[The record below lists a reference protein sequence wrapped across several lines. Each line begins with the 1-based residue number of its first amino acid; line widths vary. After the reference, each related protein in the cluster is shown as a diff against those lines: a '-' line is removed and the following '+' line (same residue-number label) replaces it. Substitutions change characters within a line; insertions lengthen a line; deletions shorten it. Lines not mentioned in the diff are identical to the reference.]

1 MRNRVGLFAASLC
14 LAAGLSAQDAPP
26 PAAPQIWQID
36 LVPTGQTFA
45 STQPV
50 LKNGVYTFQSW
61 PEHAPTRLKQERVGK
76 ITQKITNETS
86 HATVYQIDLNPSG
99 QAISRVQPV
108 LKNGTWIYR
117 SYRENTILSVRQADV
132 RRITPLTGEAAYW
145 ATEHAKGETPI
156 GPLAMQGGSAVTI
169 ASPTADSSQAGP
181 TSASSLGRGSIN
193 GAPAGNWSYQ
203 GTPGTSDAWGP
214 ANANVSSPGG
224 VPTMPAA
231 TDGGAPPSQPN

>member
-1 MRNRVGLFAASLC
+1 MRDRVGLFAASLC
-14 LAAGLSAQDAPP
+14 LAAGLFGQTAAPP
-26 PAAPQIWQID
+26 SPPQIWQID
-36 LVPTGQTFA
+36 LVPSGRTFA
-45 STQPV
+45 ATQPV
-50 LKNGVYTFQSW
+50 LKNGIYTFQSW

-76 ITQKITNETS
+76 ITERITGEAS
-86 HATVYQIDLNPSG
+86 HATVYQIDMNPTG
-99 QAISRVQPV
+99 QAISRVEPV

-132 RRITPLTGEAAYW
+132 RKITALTGEAAYW

-169 ASPTADSSQAGP
+169 ASPTAGSSQGGP
-181 TSASSLGRGSIN
+181 QSLSSIN

-214 ANANVSSPGG
+214 ANATVGSPGG

-231 TDGGAPPSQPN
+231 TDGGAPPSQPH

>member
-1 MRNRVGLFAASLC
+1 MRYRAGFFAASLC
-14 LAAGLSAQDAPP
+14 LSAALIGQETTLPP
-26 PAAPQIWQID
+26 PPQIWQID
-36 LVPTGQTFA
+36 LVPSGRTFA

-50 LKNGVYTFQSW
+50 LKNGFYSFQSW
-61 PEHAPTRLKQERVGK
+61 PEHAPTRVRQERVAKVSEK
-76 ITQKITNETS
+76 ITGEAS

-108 LKNGTWIYR
+108 LKNGCWIYR

-132 RRITPLTGEAAYW
+132 RKITPLTGEAAYW

-169 ASPTADSSQAGP
+169 ASPSAGSSQGGP
-181 TSASSLGRGSIN
+181 QSLSSIN

-203 GTPGTSDAWGP
+203 GTPGTSEAWGP
-214 ANANVSSPGG
+214 ANATVASPGG
-224 VPTMPAA
+224 APTMPAA
-231 TDGGAPPSQPN
+231 TDGAAPPAQPQQ

>member
-1 MRNRVGLFAASLC
+1 MRYRAGLFAASLC
-14 LAAGLSAQDAPP
+14 LSAALIGQETTLPP
-26 PAAPQIWQID
+26 PPRIWQVD
-36 LVPTGQTFA
+36 LVPSGRTFA
-45 STQPV
+45 ASEPL
-50 LKNGVYTFQSW
+50 LKNGYYSFQSW

-76 ITQKITNETS
+76 VTEKISNEAS

-108 LKNGTWIYR
+108 LKNGSWVYR
-117 SYRENTILSVRQADV
+117 SYRQNTILSVRQADV

-145 ATEHAKGETPI
+145 ATEQAKGETPI

-169 ASPTADSSQAGP
+169 ASPTAGSSQGGP
-181 TSASSLGRGSIN
+181 QNLSSIN

-214 ANANVSSPGG
+214 ANATVSSPGG

-231 TDGGAPPSQPN
+231 TSGGAPPSQPN